1 MGQKK
6 SAAATPAAPGAAPAA
21 AVATGPSAAVVDD
34 AVTQSARSSLRYGFT
49 ALLLFVLGGLSLEF
63 LHLIKAPW
71 YLENHLRREL
81 WMLAHAHGALLALFN
96 LAYAAT
102 VARIAEA
109 ARAGVWLRWGAA
121 LVPAGFFLGGIG
133 NSEGDPSLAI
143 VLTPLGALA
152 VLIALVLC
160 VKAAWRHTP

>member
-1 MGQKK
+1 MSQKK
-6 SAAATPAAPGAAPAA
+6 NSQGAVGRESAAE
-21 AVATGPSAAVVDD
+21 V
-34 AVTQSARSSLRYGFT
+34 SARKSLRYGFT
-49 ALLLFVLGGLSLEF
+49 ALLLFVAGGLSLEF

-81 WMLAHAHGALLALFN
+81 WVLAHAHGALLALFN
-96 LAYAAT
+96 LIYAALLPR
-102 VARIAEA
+102 VAA
-109 ARAGVWLRWGAA
+109 AANAGVWLRWGAA

-152 VLIALVLC
+152 VLIALTLC
-160 VKAAWRHTP
+160 VKAVWSRV

>member
-1 MGQKK
+1 MALKK
-6 SAAATPAAPGAAPAA
+6 AVAAPAE
-21 AVATGPSAAVVDD
+21 AVASDAALR
-34 AVTQSARSSLRYGFT
+34 SARASLRYGFT

-81 WMLAHAHGALLALFN
+81 WVLAHAHGALLALFN
-96 LAYAAT
+96 LIYAALLP
-102 VARIAEA
+102 RLA
-109 ARAGVWLRWGAA
+109 AAASAGGWLRAGAV

-143 VLTPLGALA
+143 VLTPLGAAA
-152 VLIALVLC
+152 VVIALVLC
-160 VKAAWRHTP
+160 VRAAWRHTD